1 MTIVQD
7 ELTEPVNAQDMARNY
22 KQAYEKNDVQ
32 KMAKRD
38 VANAV
43 VAEASPAFFFYLV
56 ASSCSLRIFTDDKAV
71 GF

>member
-32 KMAKRD
+32 KMANKD
-38 VANAV
+38 VASAI
-43 VAEASPAFFFYLV
+43 AAKASPAFFFL
-56 ASSCSLRIFTDDKAV
+56 SR
-71 GF
+71 GFFMLFADFYRR